1 MPAKLRPLIPM
12 ASKEDSNRVAS
23 IATLHKVSKAFEV
36 PFFIGFRSS
45 FKDPYKYGQ

>member
-36 PFFIGFRSS
+36 PFIGLRSS